1 MKDTKCLH
9 IQISAEL
16 IKRLVAELS
25 STALKVYKQ
34 KMTNSRTLPGRND
47 EGECYRLSLPLQ
59 IQVMALPEESQL
71 EIRKLSFDFIRGL
84 PM

>member
-34 KMTNSRTLPGRND
+34 KMTNSRAYL
-47 EGECYRLSLPLQ
+47 
-59 IQVMALPEESQL
+59 EEMMR
-71 EIRKLSFDFIRGL
+71 ENVID
-84 PM
+84 